1 MAKSKSSSKQ
11 ASESRRP
18 SGPLIPTPDPA
29 HAIAH
34 VPTHTTDE
42 KRGVKST
49 DGTGANTPE
58 EVEDDVCFICAEPI
72 QFWSVGIC
80 GHRTCHV
87 CAIRLRTF
95 YKKDHCTFCKTHL
108 PSVYFS
114 RLPTAGFPEENHLV
128 PSPAAKIAKA
138 KAEAKKDEKWEK
150 GLILPGTLD
159 LGAFPYVDEK
169 LGVVFEDEDMM
180 EATLTLLRFN
190 CPYTDCGFQAVNW
203 ASLERH
209 TLSTHGL
216 VLCTLCRSQL
226 SRFAHEQTLY
236 PPHLLPL
243 HDPSR
248 IKRGQKP
255 PRTRNEQEAEL
266 VKSWEAPHPVCEF
279 CHLAFFGPD
288 DLFKHMRI
296 DHEECHVC
304 REQGNRHVYFENYI
318 RLEQHWRD
326 DHYPCTQPQCIE
338 DRFVVFGSEL
348 DLRAHMME
356 VHGNQM
362 SARDRAQART
372 LQLDFSRPS
381 GEGNAGGRGFSLG
394 RPAGASSGPSR
405 MRNDGPQVQALD
417 DTPAMTPAMIAQQR
431 RQMALDREGGTAGA
445 SSHQSARRRGFDG
458 GLTRPA
464 GQAGPA
470 GQVQNGAARSG
481 AARSGAATPVTPA
494 TPREDVDD
502 ATVSRH
508 EELLSRVAMLTG
520 DSPTKLASFRHA
532 VRSLKVNESSPRD
545 MIDTIFNG
553 VFELDLDVTVAI
565 GREIAKLFASEGDK
579 DKEKGILEAVSGLR
593 ADQANEFPSLSSGS
607 GQTGYGSQYAGVASG
622 TVLNVKRAT
631 KSTNGPG
638 RAVWDRVQQAAERGA
653 ASRPA
658 PRATTG
664 VGGRW
669 VPGATTS
676 RAGPS
681 AEAFPSL
688 GSSSAGP
695 SGSASR
701 QTWASG
707 SAGPSTSRAPSAL
720 VPQIRSVHNPSASI
734 GKPKAPN
741 LSSFPSLPSSSSKAK
756 KTTKEER
763 LALIGKPQGRAASTE
778 QPELPREALEGL
790 SIGERSDSQP
800 GGGKK
805 GKGKQ
810 KQTLF
815 TISARP
821 Q

>member
-1 MAKSKSSSKQ
+1 MAKNKVNSKQ
-11 ASESRRP
+11 ATSTRRP
-18 SGPLIPTPDPA
+18 SAGPLIPTPDPA

-34 VPTHTTDE
+34 VPTHSTDE
-42 KRGVKST
+42 KRDLKSAN
-49 DGTGANTPE
+49 GTGANTPE
-58 EVEDDVCFICAEPI
+58 EVEDDICFICAEPI

-80 GHRTCHV
+80 GHQTCHV

-95 YKKDHCTFCKTHL
+95 YKKDHCTFCKTDL
-108 PSVYFS
+108 PTVYFS
-114 RLPTAGFPEENHLV
+114 RLPTAVFPEENHLT

-138 KAEAKKDEKWEK
+138 KAEAKKDEKWQK

-159 LGAFPYVDEK
+159 LGAFPYVDDK

-216 VLCTLCRSQL
+216 VICTLCRSQL

-248 IKRGQKP
+248 VKRGQKP
-255 PRTRNEQEAEL
+255 PKTRNAQEADL

-279 CHLAFFGPD
+279 CHRAYFGPD

-318 RLEQHWRD
+318 RLEHHWRD
-326 DHYPCTQPQCIE
+326 DHYPCSQPQCLE

-381 GEGNAGGRGFSLG
+381 GGESSGGRGFSLG
-394 RPAGASSGPSR
+394 GRNAGSSTGPSR

-431 RQMALDREGGTAGA
+431 RQMAVDREGGTAGA
-445 SSHQSARRRGFDG
+445 SSNQSARRRGFDG

-464 GQAGPA
+464 GQATNGP
-470 GQVQNGAARSG
+470 
-481 AARSGAATPVTPA
+481 ARSGAATPVTSA

-502 ATVSRH
+502 VTVSRH
-508 EELLSRVAMLTG
+508 EELLSRVTMLTG

-532 VRSLKVNESSPRD
+532 VRSFKTNESSSRD

-579 DKEKGILEAVSGLR
+579 DKEKSILEAVSGLR
-593 ADQANEFPSLSSGS
+593 AEQANEFPSLSTGS
-607 GQTGYGSQYAGVASG
+607 SQTGYGNHYAGVASG

-631 KSTNGPG
+631 RPSAGQG

-676 RAGPS
+676 RASPGS
-681 AEAFPSL
+681 EAFPSL

-695 SGSASR
+695 SASSSR

-707 SAGPSTSRAPSAL
+707 SAGPSTSKAPSAL
-720 VPQIRSVHNPSASI
+720 VPQIRSVNNPSNPST
-734 GKPKAPN
+734 GRKPKAPN
-741 LSSFPSLPSSSSKAK
+741 LSAFPSLPSSSKPK

-763 LALIGKPQGRAASTE
+763 LALIGKPQGRAAATE
-778 QPELPREALEGL
+778 QPELGSREAMEGL
-790 SIGERSDSQP
+790 SIGERSEAPQ

-805 GKGKQ
+805 GKGKG